1 MPRRY
6 SPDFVEFLDTKNVED
21 GLGIVLAKKCVKA
34 NLPMT
39 VISKILGVSRQTLH
53 SWFRGGAIQSDRLKM
68 IDALISIIDRDL
80 AGGVLPLEDFK
91 EAKKYYLDFIGP
103 A

>member
-1 MPRRY
+1 VPRRY
-6 SPDFVEFLDTKNVED
+6 SPDFVEFLDDRNVED
-21 GLGIVLAKKCVKA
+21 GIGIVLAKKCVKA

-39 VISKILGVSRQTLH
+39 VVSKILGVSRQTIH
-53 SWFRGGAIQSDRLKM
+53 TWFRGGAIQSDRLDM
-68 IDALISIIDRDL
+68 IDAFMAIIDRDL
-80 AGGVLPLEDFK
+80 AEGVLPLQDFK

>member
-6 SPDFVEFLDTKNVED
+6 SPDFVEFLDARNVED
-21 GLGIVLAKKCVKA
+21 GIGIVLAKKCVKA

-39 VISKILGVSRQTLH
+39 VVSKILGVSRQTIH
-53 SWFRGGAIQSDRLKM
+53 TWFRGGAIQSDRLDM
-68 IDALISIIDRDL
+68 IDAFMAIIDRDL
-80 AGGVLPLEDFK
+80 AEGVLPLQDFK

>member
-1 MPRRY
+1 VPRRY
-6 SPDFVEFLDTKNVED
+6 SPDFVEFLDARNVED
-21 GLGIVLAKKCVKA
+21 GIGIVLAKKCVKA

-39 VISKILGVSRQTLH
+39 VVSKILGVSRQTIH
-53 SWFRGGAIQSDRLKM
+53 TWFRGGAIQSDRLDM
-68 IDALISIIDRDL
+68 IDAFMAIIDRDL
-80 AGGVLPLEDFK
+80 AEGVLPLQDFK

>member
-1 MPRRY
+1 VPRRY
-6 SPDFVEFLDTKNVED
+6 SPDFVEFLDARNVED
-21 GLGIVLAKKCVKA
+21 GIGIVLAKKCVKA

-39 VISKILGVSRQTLH
+39 VVSKILGVSRQTIH
-53 SWFRGGAIQSDRLKM
+53 AWFRGGAIQSDRLEM
-68 IDALISIIDRDL
+68 IDAFMAIIDRDL
-80 AGGVLPLEDFK
+80 AEGVLPLQDFK

>member
-1 MPRRY
+1 VPRRY
-6 SPDFVEFLDTKNVED
+6 SPDFVEFLDARNVED
-21 GLGIVLAKKCVKA
+21 GIGIVLAKKCVKA

-39 VISKILGVSRQTLH
+39 VVSKILGVSRQTIH
-53 SWFRGGAIQSDRLKM
+53 TWFRGGAIQSDRLEM
-68 IDALISIIDRDL
+68 IDAFMAIIDRDL
-80 AGGVLPLEDFK
+80 AEGVLPLQDFK

>member
-6 SPDFVEFLDTKNVED
+6 SPDFVEFLDARNVED
-21 GLGIVLAKKCVKA
+21 GIGIVLAKKCVKA

-39 VISKILGVSRQTLH
+39 VVSKILGVSRQTIH
-53 SWFRGGAIQSDRLKM
+53 AWFRGGAIQSDRLEM
-68 IDALISIIDRDL
+68 IDAFMAIIDRDL
-80 AGGVLPLEDFK
+80 AEGVLPLQDFK